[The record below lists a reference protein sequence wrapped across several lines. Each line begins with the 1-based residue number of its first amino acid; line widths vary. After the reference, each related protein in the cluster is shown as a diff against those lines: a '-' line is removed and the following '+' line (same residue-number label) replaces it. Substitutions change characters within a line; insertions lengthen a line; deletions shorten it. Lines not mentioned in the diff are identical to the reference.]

1 MNISG
6 KTKQN
11 KIPQKHQQQ
20 NITKIKP
27 KQTKKSNKNDN
38 NQIKEQCSFHKIYSE
53 IASTS
58 LCHFTTNAGLSR

>member
-27 KQTKKSNKNDN
+27 KQTKK
-38 NQIKEQCSFHKIYSE
+38 IKQE
-53 IASTS
+53 
-58 LCHFTTNAGLSR
+58 